1 MAHDTYISP
10 LSTRYASAQMQHIFS
25 EEFKFRTWRK
35 LWIALARAEHNLGLD
50 VTAQQIAELEA
61 HRDDVNYEVA
71 QQREKQVRHD
81 VMSHVYA
88 YGVQCPNAAG
98 IIHLGATS
106 CYVGD
111 NTDVV
116 ILREASR
123 LVLKKCAQ
131 VVKNLSD
138 PELSLDDA
146 FKSYEEGVQLL
157 KHCNDTLD
165 KVEKKVMLINDNGET
180 SIF

>member
-1 MAHDTYISP
+1 MDRVKIEE
-10 LSTRYASAQMQHIFS
+10 LSF
-25 EEFKFRTWRK
+25 EE
-35 LWIALARAEHNLGLD
+35 AVENLD
-50 VTAQQIAELEA
+50 
-61 HRDDVNYEVA
+61 
-71 QQREKQVRHD
+71 K
-81 VMSHVYA
+81 
-88 YGVQCPNAAG
+88 
-98 IIHLGATS
+98 
-106 CYVGD
+106 
-111 NTDVV
+111 
-116 ILREASR
+116 
-123 LVLKKCAQ
+123 

>member
-1 MAHDTYISP
+1 MDRVKFEE
-10 LSTRYASAQMQHIFS
+10 LSF
-25 EEFKFRTWRK
+25 EE
-35 LWIALARAEHNLGLD
+35 AVENLD
-50 VTAQQIAELEA
+50 
-61 HRDDVNYEVA
+61 
-71 QQREKQVRHD
+71 K
-81 VMSHVYA
+81 
-88 YGVQCPNAAG
+88 
-98 IIHLGATS
+98 
-106 CYVGD
+106 
-111 NTDVV
+111 
-116 ILREASR
+116 
-123 LVLKKCAQ
+123 